1 MEITGYH
8 LLQTYIDQAVRDIF
22 EYEPDEPPK
31 RPSARR
37 TATATIRRQTS
48 RALHAIA
55 SVIEPGQ
62 SIAGTAHGHHAG

>member
-8 LLQTYIDQAVRDIF
+8 LTKTYIDQAVRDLF

-37 TATATIRRQTS
+37 TTTTTIRRQTS

-55 SVIEPGQ
+55 SVIDPGQ
-62 SIAGTAHGHHAG
+62 SIPGRAPSHQAG